1 VVRLGELKK
10 RQLEVMDVLWEADEP
25 MIASEIVK
33 AREDLNVNTV
43 QAALR
48 SLVKKNYI
56 EVADIVY
63 SGTVLSR
70 RYKTL
75 ITKEDYTNSIETD
88 LNKILHNPS
97 LFAHYIDQ
105 IDDLDLITR
114 LEGIINKR
122 KEDLSQ

>member
-1 VVRLGELKK
+1 MGELKK
-10 RQLEVMDVLWEADEP
+10 RQLEVMDVLWESGEP

-63 SGTVLSR
+63 SGTEIGR
-70 RYKTL
+70 
-75 ITKEDYTNSIETD
+75 
-88 LNKILHNPS
+88 
-97 LFAHYIDQ
+97 AHV
-105 IDDLDLITR
+105 
-114 LEGIINKR
+114 
-122 KEDLSQ
+122 

>member
-1 VVRLGELKK
+1 MGELKK

-48 SLVKKNYI
+48 SLVKKNYS

>member
-1 VVRLGELKK
+1 MGELKK

-33 AREDLNVNTV
+33 AREDLNVNTE

>member
-1 VVRLGELKK
+1 MGELKK

-56 EVADIVY
+56 AVAEIVY

>member
-1 VVRLGELKK
+1 LGELKK

-75 ITKEDYTNSIETD
+75 ITKEDYKNSIETD

>member
-1 VVRLGELKK
+1 MVRLGELKK

>member
-1 VVRLGELKK
+1 MGELKK

-75 ITKEDYTNSIETD
+75 ITKEDYKNSIETD

>member
-1 VVRLGELKK
+1 MGELKK

-63 SGTVLSR
+63 SGTVVR
-70 RYKTL
+70 
-75 ITKEDYTNSIETD
+75 I
-88 LNKILHNPS
+88 
-97 LFAHYIDQ
+97 YI
-105 IDDLDLITR
+105 
-114 LEGIINKR
+114 
-122 KEDLSQ
+122 

>member
-1 VVRLGELKK
+1 MGELKK

-105 IDDLDLITR
+105 IDDLDLFTR

>member
-1 VVRLGELKK
+1 MGELKK
-10 RQLEVMDVLWEADEP
+10 RQLE
-25 MIASEIVK
+25 VK

>member
-1 VVRLGELKK
+1 MGELKK
-10 RQLEVMDVLWEADEP
+10 RQLEVMDVLWESGEP

-70 RYKTL
+70 RYRTL
-75 ITKEDYTNSIETD
+75 ISKEDYTNSIETD

-105 IDDLDLITR
+105 IEEADLISR
-114 LEGIINKR
+114 LEKIVRER
-122 KEDLSQ
+122 KEQLDNE

>member
-1 VVRLGELKK
+1 MGELKK

-33 AREDLNVNTV
+33 AREDLKVNTV

>member
-1 VVRLGELKK
+1 
-10 RQLEVMDVLWEADEP
+10 MDVLWEADEP

-97 LFAHYIDQ
+97 LFAHYINQ